1 MDYFYVDRND
11 VHGMNLTLRGDEC
24 KHLVRVLR
32 KKVGDHIFVTDGQD
46 SMYEAAI
53 LSVGREEVHCD
64 IVDLKLRVN
73 EPKIEVTLAVSLL
86 KNPARFDTLV
96 EKGTELGVRSIIPMT
111 CQRTIPRHEKHARLE
126 SIALAAVKQS
136 ERSFLPRVL
145 MLTSFD
151 MAIQNA
157 DQYSLRLI
165 AHEKTEQSHFVGAV
179 MQHHAGAQSVLVMIG
194 PEGGFTE
201 QELELATAHQF
212 IPISLG
218 PRRLRAETAALSAL
232 SWIVGGW

>member
-1 MDYFYVDRND
+1 MDCFYVDKRD
-11 VHGMNLTLRGDEC
+11 VHGMTLTLRGDEC
-24 KHLVRVLR
+24 KHLARVLR

-46 SMYEAAI
+46 AMYEAAI
-53 LSVGREEVHCD
+53 LTIDREEVRCD

-73 EPKIEVTLAVSLL
+73 EPKIDVTLAVSLL

-96 EKGTELGVRSIIPMT
+96 EKATELGVRSIIPMT
-111 CQRTIPRHEKHARLE
+111 CQRTIPRHEKHVRLE

-136 ERSFLPRVL
+136 GRSFLPRVL
-145 MLTSFD
+145 MLTSFE
-151 MAIQNA
+151 MVIQNA
-157 DQYSLRLI
+157 HQYSLRLI
-165 AHEKTEQSHFVGAV
+165 PHEKTEQSHFVGAV

-194 PEGGFTE
+194 PEGGFSD

-218 PRRLRAETAALSAL
+218 PRRLRAETAAISAL
-232 SWIVGGW
+232 SWVVGGW